1 MSGYVDDTR
10 PTRDGCL
17 SDVSEWIE
25 ETTVD
30 MNHRDISDNDVRYLS
45 ANTRLGVD
53 GVISNRV
60 ELESKMDAI
69 DAVQFSTYNT
79 LFYCIL
85 CIMCVAVT
93 GATDSVCPHCNS
105 AAYPSWEGQTGVSF
119 HEATY

>member
-79 LFYCIL
+79 LFLLYF
-85 CIMCVAVT
+85 VYN
-93 GATDSVCPHCNS
+93 VCCCHRR
-105 AAYPSWEGQTGVSF
+105 
-119 HEATY
+119 H